1 MMDIRKYNQ
10 IAWDNKVKQG
20 KRYTIPTGPE
30 VIKQAKAGNWQV
42 NLTPCIP
49 VPREW
54 FPPLE
59 GLKILCLASGGGVQG
74 PILAAAGADVTVFD
88 NSPLMLETDRSVAVR
103 DSLKIRTVEGDMADL
118 GQFSN
123 SCFDLIVHPVSNTF
137 VPYVRPVWKEAYRV
151 LRQGGALLSGFTN
164 PAVYLFDWE
173 MAERTGELHVRY
185 KLPYSDATDLD
196 EAQKQK
202 RIADS
207 EPMEFS
213 HTLDTQ
219 IGGQIEAGFAITG
232 FYEDLDEPEALEQL
246 GKYTATYIVTRAV
259 KL

>member
-1 MMDIRKYNQ
+1 MDIRKYNQ
-10 IAWDNKVKQG
+10 IAWDNKVKKG
-20 KRYTIPTGPE
+20 HKYTVPAGPE
-30 VIKQAKAGNWQV
+30 TIKQAKAGKWRI

-54 FPPLE
+54 FPPVK
-59 GLKILCLASGGGVQG
+59 GLKVLCLASGGGFQG

-88 NSPLMLETDRSVAVR
+88 NSPLMLATDISVAAR

-118 GQFSN
+118 STFRDS
-123 SCFDLIVHPVSNTF
+123 SFDLIVHPVSNTY
-137 VPYVRPVWKEAYRV
+137 VPDVRPVWKEAYRV
-151 LRQGGALLSGFTN
+151 LCQGGALLSGFTN
-164 PAVYLFDWE
+164 PAVYLFDCE
-173 MAERTGELHVRY
+173 LAERTGELHVRY
-185 KLPYSDATDLD
+185 KLPYSDAADLD

-202 RIADS
+202 RIADG
-207 EPMEFS
+207 EPMGFS

-219 IGGQIEAGFAITG
+219 IGGQIAAGFVITG
-232 FYEDLDEPEALEQL
+232 FYEDRDEPEAMDQL